1 MKPDPLSDKE
11 MREAITRIVRKYDVY
26 LVSLTRNIQWTLD
39 IELDKNIYYKKQE
52 KMEEE
57 IRALGNINDIFYQ
70 DIA

>member
-11 MREAITRIVRKYDVY
+11 MREAIAKIVKKYDVY

-39 IELDKNIYYKKQE
+39 IELDRNIYYKEQE

-57 IRALGNINDIFYQ
+57 IRTLGNINDIFYR